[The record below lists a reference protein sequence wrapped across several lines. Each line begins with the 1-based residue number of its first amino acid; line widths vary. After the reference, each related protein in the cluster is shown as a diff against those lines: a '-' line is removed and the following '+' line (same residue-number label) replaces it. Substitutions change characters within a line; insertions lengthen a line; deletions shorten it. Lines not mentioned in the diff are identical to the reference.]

1 MSFKCELMELAS
13 QPALSI
19 RLRTAAQDLPQ
30 VFGKGYGEIAQYLGE
45 VQEQPAGSPFAI
57 YYNMDMQDLDVEFG
71 FPVSTSLTGRGNIH
85 ASETPGGKSASCLH
99 VGPYSDVEPTYNA
112 LFQWI
117 NDNGY
122 EANGVAYEMYLND
135 PYQTPPEKIETQIHL
150 LIGTAR

>member
-45 VQEQPAGSPFAI
+45 LQEQAAGPPFAI

-71 FPVSTSLTGRGNIH
+71 FPVSTSLTGMGNID

-99 VGPYSDVEPTYNA
+99 IGPYSDVEPTYNA

-117 NDNGY
+117 KDNGY
-122 EANGVAYEMYLND
+122 EATGVAYEMYLND
-135 PYQTPPEKIETQIHL
+135 PEQTPPEKIETQIHL